1 MNKAILL
8 LVLFITFQPAA
19 APGQTLE
26 LLSLQLYP
34 GAVMPL
40 GAADDSYT
48 FGGAVNLAGD
58 LTLPFAPALF
68 ARAGFDVEF
77 LPTRAEKMATLIGF
91 EAGGGIQLS
100 PAPRLQAKLFGTG
113 GYWLGLFADATG
125 YGPLLSGG
133 LGFSYQFTPAF
144 SLGLGGAYRHFF
156 EKNDAIQDVS
166 VYLGTT
172 FNLAAG
178 GRQSRLEIQDIEL
191 DPVFPVF
198 YKYYD
203 ENRVGRIKLRNGEAG
218 KIEDVKVSFFV
229 NKYMDQP
236 KVSATLM
243 ELDKGDEV
251 ALDLKALFN
260 DQILE
265 LTTATKVAAQISV
278 SYLLSD
284 EEMRKEISQTIRVYN
299 RNNMTWDDDQKAA
312 SFVSNT
318 DPTVLKFSKT
328 VEATVRNHDSTTI
341 NDRFR
346 SAMAFFESM
355 RSFGLKYVVDPNTP
369 YEDLSQN
376 ALALDYLQFPRQ
388 TLEYKAG
395 DCDDLSI
402 LYAALLESIG
412 KSAAFITIPGH
423 IYSAVSLDMDPRDAE
438 RTFSR
443 PEDII
448 ILDDTVWLPVEIT
461 MLEAGFLEAWKYGA
475 QEWRD
480 HAKSGNAKLYPVQTA
495 WKTYESV
502 GILGGEAD
510 IDYPNEGEILAVYR
524 AELSRFVQREIA
536 PLVADLEAKIRV
548 AGDKKQL
555 QNRLGVLYA
564 RYGLLDKAEEQF
576 RGAAPQEQYVPA
588 LLNLG
593 NIFYMRDDLDSA
605 SAYYKKALAGAP
617 GNAKVLLSLAK
628 ISYESGD
635 YTTASSYYESLLE
648 KDAGLAQR
656 YAYLGTSTQGSGRA
670 SLSRS
675 RENVVW
681 DDE

>member
-8 LVLFITFQPAA
+8 LVLFVTFMPAA

-40 GAADDSYT
+40 GEAGDTFT
-48 FGGAVNLAGD
+48 FGGAVNLTGD
-58 LTLPFAPALF
+58 LTLPFAPLAF

-77 LPTRAEKMATLIGF
+77 LPTRAEQMATLIAF

-100 PAPRLQAKLFGTG
+100 PTQRLQAKLFTTG
-113 GYWLGLFADATG
+113 GYWVGLFADKSG

-133 LGFSYQFTPAF
+133 LGFSFQFTPAF

-156 EKNDAIQDVS
+156 EKNAAIQS
-166 VYLGTT
+166 ASMYLGTT

-178 GRQSRLEIQDIEL
+178 GRQARIEIQNIEL

-203 ENRVGRIKLRNGEAG
+203 ENAVGSIKLKNGESG
-218 KIEDVKVSFFV
+218 KIEDLSVSFFV
-229 NKYMDQP
+229 SKYMDQP

-243 ELDKGDEV
+243 ELGKGDEV
-251 ALDLKALFN
+251 SLDLKALFN

-265 LTTATKVAAQISV
+265 LTTATKVAAQIGI
-278 SYLLSD
+278 SYQLSD
-284 EEMRKEISQTIRVYN
+284 EKMRKEVTETIRIYN
-299 RNNMTWDDDQKAA
+299 RNNITWDDDRKAA

-328 VEATVRNHDSTTI
+328 IEATARNYDSTTI

-346 SAMAFFESM
+346 TAMAFFESL
-355 RSFGLKYVVDPNTP
+355 RSYGLNYVVDPNTP

-402 LYAALLESIG
+402 LYSALLESIG
-412 KSAAFITIPGH
+412 KSTAFITVPGH
-423 IYSAVSLDMDPRDAE
+423 IYCAVALGMDAREVE
-438 RTFSR
+438 RTFSH

-448 ILDDTVWLPVEIT
+448 ILDGEAWLPVEIT
-461 MLEAGFLEAWKYGA
+461 MLETGFLEAWKYGA

-480 HAKSGNAKLYPVQTA
+480 HAQSGNAKLYPVQAA
-495 WKTYESV
+495 WKIYEPV
-502 GILGGEAD
+502 GMLGEEAA
-510 IDYPNEGEILAVYR
+510 IDYPGEAEVLAVYR

-536 PLVADLEAKIRV
+536 PLVADLEIKIQA
-548 AGDKKQL
+548 AGNKTKL

-576 RGAAPQEQYVPA
+576 RRVADRERYVPA

-593 NIFYMRDDLDSA
+593 NIFYMRDDLDA
-605 SAYYKKALAGAP
+605 AFDYYRKALAGAP
-617 GNAKVLLSLAK
+617 GDAKVLLSLAK
-628 ISYESGD
+628 ISYERGD
-635 YTTASSYYESLLE
+635 YTAANSYYDSLLE
-648 KDAGLAQR
+648 KDAGLAGR
-656 YAYLGTSTQGSGRA
+656 YAYLGSGAQSSGRA
-670 SLSRS
+670 SLSQS